1 MSNHTTHKLQVNG
14 NCDTEVQ
21 VKHHCHNVMKYFML
35 PRCFQLFLRPSS
47 AAFECLRSF
56 VLHLLD
62 TEWKVCTL
70 CFWVRLYF
78 SCDGISIAIFLKGD
92 ASEGFPFLFVR
103 GMTTLL
109 FRMFICQSSS
119 WTQQKVGSFFT
130 FIEMKSTSR
139 TTAHSCLFT
148 LCVIDF

>member
-1 MSNHTTHKLQVNG
+1 
-14 NCDTEVQ
+14 
-21 VKHHCHNVMKYFML
+21 ML

-78 SCDGISIAIFLKGD
+78 SCDGVSIAIFFKRRCLSRLSIFVCQGYDYTFVQDVHLPEFLLDTAKGWLIFFSYFRRNEVNFEDYCSQLPFHAMCYRLLK
-92 ASEGFPFLFVR
+92 
-103 GMTTLL
+103 
-109 FRMFICQSSS
+109 
-119 WTQQKVGSFFT
+119 K
-130 FIEMKSTSR
+130 
-139 TTAHSCLFT
+139 
-148 LCVIDF
+148 